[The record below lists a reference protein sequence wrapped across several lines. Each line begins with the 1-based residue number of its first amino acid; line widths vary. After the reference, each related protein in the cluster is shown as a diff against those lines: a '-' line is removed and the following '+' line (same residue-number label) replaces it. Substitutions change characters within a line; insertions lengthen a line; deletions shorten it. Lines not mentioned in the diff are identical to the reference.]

1 MMTSQVSAASDDLA
15 SLSIS
20 ECADGRLCTH
30 VAPLRRDTID
40 QIVAD
45 ARQADTGPDGPGD
58 RAVLIYPEGGEP
70 AVVEVR
76 VGRDVL
82 AGLLDHAMSERVC

>member
-1 MMTSQVSAASDDLA
+1 MMTSQVSAASEDLA

-20 ECADGRLCTH
+20 ECVDGRLRTH
-30 VAPLRRDTID
+30 VASLRRDTID

-45 ARQADTGPDGPGD
+45 ARQADTGPDGTGC
-58 RAVLIYPEGGEP
+58 RVVLIYPEGAEP
-70 AVVEVR
+70 SVVQVR

-82 AGLLDHAMSERVC
+82 AGLLEYAMSERVC

>member
-1 MMTSQVSAASDDLA
+1 MMTSQTSDSLGELA
-15 SLSIS
+15 SLVIA
-20 ECADGRLCTH
+20 ECVDGRLCTH
-30 VAPLRRDTID
+30 VASLRRDTID

-45 ARQADTGPDGPGD
+45 ARQADTGPDGTGC
-58 RAVLIYPEGGEP
+58 RVVLIYPEGAEP
-70 AVVEVR
+70 SVVQVR